1 MDSNDPSSANRV
13 TPARALAGLA
23 PWRSYFF
30 LFAANLVAVAAG
42 QPYVASL
49 TGQALDATYLAT
61 VLSMNGGIM
70 LVALLL
76 GYLASRPLGLG
87 TPDLD
92 AWLYR
97 RKMRPDSVR
106 WLLVLAP
113 LAGLA
118 LGGLLVGLD
127 AAFIAAAPQ
136 EAARLKAGIHALP
149 DLGASLLA
157 ILYGGIFE
165 ETQLRFFILTGL
177 AWIIAAL
184 TAAIRKRALAP
195 SRLIFGVAVALSA
208 VLFGV
213 GHLAGLAA
221 LGAATPALVARTLV
235 LNAIPGV
242 AFGLLYLK
250 RGLETAI
257 VAHAFADLALHV
269 IAPALE
275 GRFA

>member
-1 MDSNDPSSANRV
+1 MESNDASSENRV

-23 PWRSYFF
+23 PWRSYCF
-30 LFAANLVAVAAG
+30 LFAVNLVAVASG

-49 TGQALDATYLAT
+49 TGQTLDGAYMAT
-61 VLSMNGGIM
+61 VLSMNGGIT

-76 GYLASRPLGLG
+76 GYLAARPLGLG
-87 TPDLD
+87 TPVLD
-92 AWLYR
+92 AWLYGR
-97 RKMRPDSVR
+97 RMRPGAAR
-106 WLLVLAP
+106 WLLVIAP

-127 AAFIAAAPQ
+127 AAFVAAAPQ

-149 DLGASLLA
+149 GLGASLLA
-157 ILYGGIFE
+157 TLYGGVFE

-184 TAAIRKRALAP
+184 TAAVRKRALAP
-195 SRLIFGVAVALSA
+195 GCLVFGAAVAMSA
-208 VLFGV
+208 ALFGV
-213 GHLAGLAA
+213 GHLAGLSA
-221 LGAATPALVARTLV
+221 LGAATPLLIARTIV

-269 IAPALE
+269 IAPALQ
-275 GRFA
+275 GRFV

>member
-1 MDSNDPSSANRV
+1 MDLNDPSSVNRV

-23 PWRSYFF
+23 PWRSYCF
-30 LFAANLVAVAAG
+30 LFTANLVAVAAG

-61 VLSMNGGIM
+61 VLSMNGGIT

-92 AWLYR
+92 AWLYG
-97 RKMRPDSVR
+97 RKARPGSVR
-106 WLLVLAP
+106 WLIVFAP
-113 LAGLA
+113 LVGLG

-127 AAFIAAAPQ
+127 AAFIGAAPQ
-136 EAARLKAGIHALP
+136 EAARLKAGIHATP
-149 DLGASLLA
+149 GLGASLLA
-157 ILYGGIFE
+157 TLYGGIFE
-165 ETQLRFFILTGL
+165 ETQLRFFILSGL
-177 AWIIAAL
+177 AWILAAL
-184 TAAIRKRALAP
+184 TAAVKKRSLAP
-195 SRLIFGVAVALSA
+195 SRSVFGVAVALSA
-208 VLFGV
+208 VLFGI

-221 LGAATPALVARTLV
+221 LGAATPLLVARTIV

-269 IAPALE
+269 IAPAIE
-275 GRFA
+275 GRFV

>member
-1 MDSNDPSSANRV
+1 MDSNDPSSVNRV

-23 PWRSYFF
+23 PWRSYLF

-42 QPYVASL
+42 QPYVARL

-61 VLSMNGGIM
+61 VLSMNGGIT

-76 GYLASRPLGLG
+76 GYLAARPLGLG
-87 TPDLD
+87 TPVLD
-92 AWLYR
+92 AWLYD
-97 RKMRPDSVR
+97 RKMRPGSIR
-106 WLLVLAP
+106 WLLVVAP
-113 LAGLA
+113 LVGLA

-127 AAFIAAAPQ
+127 AAFIAAAPE
-136 EAARLKAGIHALP
+136 EAARLKAGIQATP
-149 DLGASLLA
+149 GLGASFLA

-165 ETQLRFFILTGL
+165 ETQLRFFILTAL

-184 TAAIRKRALAP
+184 TAAMGRRALAP
-195 SRLIFGVAVALSA
+195 SRLSFGAAVVISA
-208 VLFGV
+208 ALFGV

-221 LGAATPALVARTLV
+221 LGAATPALVARTIV

-275 GRFA
+275 GRFV

>member
-1 MDSNDPSSANRV
+1 
-13 TPARALAGLA
+13 
-23 PWRSYFF
+23 
-30 LFAANLVAVAAG
+30 
-42 QPYVASL
+42 
-49 TGQALDATYLAT
+49 
-61 VLSMNGGIM
+61 MNGGIT

-76 GYLASRPLGLG
+76 GYLTARPLGLG
-87 TPDLD
+87 TPVLD
-92 AWLYR
+92 AWLYG

-106 WLLVLAP
+106 WLLVVAP
-113 LAGLA
+113 IAGLA

-127 AAFIAAAPQ
+127 AAFIAAAPE
-136 EAARLKAGIHALP
+136 EAARLKAGIHAMP
-149 DLGASLLA
+149 GLGASLLA
-157 ILYGGIFE
+157 TLYGGIFE

-184 TAAIRKRALAP
+184 TAAIKKRALAP
-195 SRLIFGVAVALSA
+195 GRLVLGAAVVMSA
-208 VLFGV
+208 ALFGV

-221 LGAATPALVARTLV
+221 LGAATPALVARTIV

-269 IAPALE
+269 IAPALQ
-275 GRFA
+275 GRFM